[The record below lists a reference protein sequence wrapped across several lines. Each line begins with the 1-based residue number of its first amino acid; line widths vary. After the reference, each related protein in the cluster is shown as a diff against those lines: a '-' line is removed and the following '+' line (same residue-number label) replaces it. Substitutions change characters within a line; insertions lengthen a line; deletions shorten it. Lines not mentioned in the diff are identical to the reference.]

1 MKLLL
6 TEVKIVD
13 NKRLIMYHKQ
23 AASARILFFALNGSV
38 CHCDGLPP
46 DSKIFDSSIEE
57 DQVIDYPET
66 LIPTIQKQLELSSN
80 ILEIEKEFIAI
91 AKSEDLAINIYL
103 ARFTT
108 VDPPREELKHLEGKF
123 IPIVEARTFPAVEL
137 KLLGLVY
144 SFLMD

>member
-1 MKLLL
+1 M
-6 TEVKIVD
+6 D
-13 NKRLIMYHKQ
+13 NKRLIIYHKQ
-23 AASARILFFALNGSV
+23 AASARILFFALNGSI

-46 DSKIFDSSIEE
+46 ESKIVDNSIEE
-57 DQVIDYPET
+57 DRVFDYPET
-66 LIPTIQKQLELSSN
+66 LIPTIKKRLELSSN
-80 ILEIEKEFIAI
+80 ILEIEKQFIAI
-91 AKSEDLAINIYL
+91 AKNEDIAIDIYL

-108 VDPPREELKHLEGKF
+108 IDPPREELKHTGGKF

>member
-1 MKLLL
+1 M
-6 TEVKIVD
+6 D
-13 NKRLIMYHKQ
+13 NKRLIIYHKQ

-46 DSKIFDSSIEE
+46 ESKIVDSSIEE
-57 DQVIDYPET
+57 DRVVDYPET
-66 LIPTIQKQLELSSN
+66 LIPTIKKRLELSSN
-80 ILEIEKEFIAI
+80 ILEIEKTFMAI
-91 AKSEDLAINIYL
+91 AKSEDLAIAIYL

-108 VDPPREELKHLEGKF
+108 IDPPREELKHLGGKF
-123 IPIVEARTFPAVEL
+123 IPIVEARAFPSVEL

>member
-1 MKLLL
+1 
-6 TEVKIVD
+6 
-13 NKRLIMYHKQ
+13 MYHKQ

-46 DSKIFDSSIEE
+46 ESKIVDSSLEE
-57 DQVIDYPET
+57 DRVIDYPET
-66 LIPTIQKQLELSSN
+66 LISTIKKQLEISSN
-80 ILEIEKEFIAI
+80 ILEIEKQFIAI
-91 AKSEDLAINIYL
+91 ANSEDIAINIYL

-108 VDPPREELKHLEGKF
+108 IDPPREQLKHIGGKF

>member
-1 MKLLL
+1 M
-6 TEVKIVD
+6 D
-13 NKRLIMYHKQ
+13 NNRLIIYHKQ

-38 CHCDGLPP
+38 CHCDGLPSE
-46 DSKIFDSSIEE
+46 SKIVDSSIEE
-57 DQVIDYPET
+57 DRVIDYPET
-66 LIPTIQKQLELSSN
+66 LIPTIKQRLEISSN
-80 ILEIEKEFIAI
+80 ILEIEKTFIAI
-91 AKSEDLAINIYL
+91 AKSEDLEINIYL

-108 VDPPREELKHLEGKF
+108 IDPPREELKHTGGKF